1 MGKWTKYPIE
11 KALENFIDA
20 ARRWLFEIPKNK
32 MDKYF
37 WIADHIIWVIFTIK
51 ILGYW
56 LR

>member
-20 ARRWLFEIPKNK
+20 ARRWLFEVPKNK

-37 WIADHIIWVIFTIK
+37 WIVDHIIWVIFTIK